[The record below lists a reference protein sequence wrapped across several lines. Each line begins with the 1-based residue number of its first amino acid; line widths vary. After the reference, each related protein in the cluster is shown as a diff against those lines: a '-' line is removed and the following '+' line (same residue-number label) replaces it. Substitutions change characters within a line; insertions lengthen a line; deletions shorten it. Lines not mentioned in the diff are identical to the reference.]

1 MHTRRKKLE
10 IERRLITNHD
20 KYLHN
25 SRIRYYSFRPHWDSI
40 QWMVFNTHVRTT
52 TTTTTKTKTTTR
64 YSIQF
69 APFCSFI
76 RFILAIKFINEICLF
91 AQFYCGKVVW
101 SGDGNLNAPLWYYMR
116 IGISGFKAVLNRFY
130 YLLLHHLFRSYFHT
144 FYGTLSLRRRV
155 PLFKLNPSKD

>member
-1 MHTRRKKLE
+1 MNQIWEKKVKNTQKNRRWVKQNNIEKNRHTHAVHTYRKKLE
-10 IERRLITNHD
+10 IEKRLITNHD

-25 SRIRYYSFRPHWDSI
+25 SRIRYYSFRSHWDWN

-52 TTTTTKTKTTTR
+52 TTTTTTR

-101 SGDGNLNAPLWYYMR
+101 SGDGNLNAALWYTVR
-116 IGISGFKAVLNRFY
+116 ALAFLD
-130 YLLLHHLFRSYFHT
+130 
-144 FYGTLSLRRRV
+144 
-155 PLFKLNPSKD
+155 SKQC